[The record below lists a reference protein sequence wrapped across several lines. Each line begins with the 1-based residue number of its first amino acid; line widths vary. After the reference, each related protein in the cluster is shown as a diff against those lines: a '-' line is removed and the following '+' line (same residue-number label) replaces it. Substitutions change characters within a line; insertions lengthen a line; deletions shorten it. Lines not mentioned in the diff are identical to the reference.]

1 METKKGL
8 YYDGHE
14 RPEVILDRQ
23 ERFLPAIEELKK
35 NAVWVEEDEA
45 GNASIVNADK
55 PFLPV
60 SADQKGH
67 HSNERPGWYG
77 NLRHC
82 AILSNDDKYYVQNAN
97 YMFSKVLGRDGY
109 AVLPSQRGW
118 KTYHDFRL
126 HVTFW
131 PCKVTYIAN
140 CLQ

>member
-45 GNASIVNADK
+45 GNTRIVNADK

-67 HSNERPGWYG
+67 HSNERPGWY
-77 NLRHC
+77 
-82 AILSNDDKYYVQNAN
+82 KYLLIMTLLTTHRVE
-97 YMFSKVLGRDGY
+97 
-109 AVLPSQRGW
+109 
-118 KTYHDFRL
+118 
-126 HVTFW
+126 
-131 PCKVTYIAN
+131 
-140 CLQ
+140 